1 MRVLGAIL
9 RMNFVPRL
17 KGLTSHII
25 IKRERESTE
34 YCDDDDDDE
43 LIMGPGFCKFGPSNN
58 V

>member
-1 MRVLGAIL
+1 
-9 RMNFVPRL
+9 MNFVPRL